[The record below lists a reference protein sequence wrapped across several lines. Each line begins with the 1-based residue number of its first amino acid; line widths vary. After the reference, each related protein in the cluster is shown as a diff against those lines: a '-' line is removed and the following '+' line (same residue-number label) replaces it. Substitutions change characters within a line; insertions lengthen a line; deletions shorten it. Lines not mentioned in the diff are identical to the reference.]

1 MKTFNLI
8 ILLCCSLS
16 ARTTLAV
23 QQTTN
28 TEAQCARSVESI
40 LSALELT
47 KQMNT
52 DKQTL
57 KGLSAA
63 DIRAIQK
70 TQGNCAAQAAIN
82 KQVF

>member
-1 MKTFNLI
+1 MKTFSLI

-16 ARTTLAV
+16 ARTALAMK
-23 QQTTN
+23 QTTT
-28 TEAQCARSVESI
+28 TEARCAQSVEST
-40 LSALELT
+40 LSALDLA

-63 DIRAIQK
+63 DIRVIQK

-82 KQVF
+82 KRMF